1 LGLELDFKERDYILY
16 LDNLFTNIPILKA
29 LKELSVGAIEITRK
43 NAISIPDVL
52 KSLKQDNI
60 ELI

>member
-1 LGLELDFKERDYILY
+1 MGLELDFKERDYILY